1 VTVTADHAAEPRF
14 SATGRLFARL
24 VDHPWFCLGLAA
36 LVTALAVSG
45 YRDPGWARRL
55 MERVGLAEAKE
66 QPARGQPGPGP
77 GRGLGR
83 VNRGRGAAVGRGDAV
98 LVVESPAIFSRE
110 GAAAL
115 RHIVA
120 RLESLDSVAGITW
133 LDQAPPLNVFGLP
146 EPILP
151 RGPATP
157 SRFAVALERAVNH
170 PLVVGQLLSPDAG
183 TTVMLVRFDW
193 AYVDDEADVT
203 EKLLATATSA
213 AAEHPAVPLEVWLTG
228 SVPLRLEWMR
238 SREANEW
245 KFQIIGYGLI
255 LALSAVLFRGLS
267 VVAVTAAAPVIGVL
281 WTMGLIRCFDLQDNP
296 FSHVI
301 LPILLALVGFADSVH
316 MMVDIRR
323 GLAAGLTARA
333 ACHRGLATVGVA
345 CFLTMITTAI
355 GMASLSL
362 ARHEAV
368 RDFGWSCVI
377 GVAATWLAVMAVLP
391 LACVT
396 RWGRVLAQG
405 AGREAIGGQL
415 PRIQRGIDFTLRHPR
430 VTSAVAIGLLAACG
444 LVALRL
450 QPDDRKANILPMG
463 SRAQVALDRLDR
475 ALGGLDVCSA
485 DVSWNDDA
493 VTPAEVADVVSAVDE
508 LVSDEALL
516 GHPQSIRRL
525 IDALPGEGPVRE
537 RMTLLDLLPPP
548 LLQSLYDP
556 ANRSARVT
564 FRVQD
569 KGTVVYKP
577 TFDRVDAGLQAIAA
591 AHPGFAISLSGEPI
605 WRWRDLYHVVMD
617 LARSLGTAAVEI
629 LVVMVVAFRSVRLGL
644 IAIVPNMLPLAAAA
658 VWMVLTGQPL
668 DITRVCALTICL
680 GIAVDDTIHFLS
692 RYRFEL
698 AQGLPRLEAIRQAF
712 AEVGTGMIM
721 TTIVLVVGFS
731 SVLISDNRDHR
742 AFAMLGVVTLSIALV
757 CDLFCLPALV
767 AVFDREPAPPASTLE
782 TVATRPASVPTGSQ
796 ATLGEG

>member
-1 VTVTADHAAEPRF
+1 MIVAADHHSEPVF
-14 SATGRLFARL
+14 SPTGRLFARL
-24 VDHPWFCLGLAA
+24 VDHPWLCLVVGALITVLAA
-36 LVTALAVSG
+36 SG

-55 MERVGLAEAKE
+55 LEQAGLAEAKDE
-66 QPARGQPGPGP
+66 PAQPRGPA

-83 VNRGRGAAVGRGDAV
+83 INRGRGPAVGRGDAV
-98 LVVESPAIFSRE
+98 LVVESPAIFTRA

-115 RHIVA
+115 RQIVS
-120 RLESLDSVAGITW
+120 RIESLDSVAGVTW

-151 RGPATP
+151 RGAATP
-157 SRFAVALERAVNH
+157 SRFKVARDRAVEH
-170 PLVVGQLLSPDAG
+170 PLVVGQLLSPDG
-183 TTVMLVRFDW
+183 RTLVMLVRFDW

-203 EKLLATATSA
+203 DTLLATARSA
-213 AAEHPAVPLEVWLTG
+213 AAEHPAVPLEMWLTG

-238 SREANEW
+238 SRETNERT
-245 KFQIIGYGLI
+245 FQLIAYGLI
-255 LALSAVLFRGLS
+255 LALSALLFRGLS
-267 VVAVTAAAPVIGVL
+267 VVLVTAAAPVIGVL
-281 WTMGLIRCFDLQDNP
+281 WTMGLIRCFGLQDNP

-301 LPILLALVGFADSVH
+301 LPILLSLVGFADSVH

-323 GLAAGLTARA
+323 GLAAGLTPRE

-362 ARHEAV
+362 ARHDAV

-377 GVAATWLAVMAVLP
+377 GVATTWVAVMAVLP
-391 LACVT
+391 LCCVT
-396 RWGRVLAQG
+396 RWGRVLAKG

-415 PRIQRGIDFTLRHPR
+415 PRIQRGIDFTLRRPR

-450 QPDDRKANILPMG
+450 QPDDRKATILPMG
-463 SRAQVALDRLDR
+463 SPAQLALDRLDKT
-475 ALGGLDVCSA
+475 LGGLDVCSA
-485 DVSWNDDA
+485 DIEWTDDSL
-493 VTPAEVADVVSAVDE
+493 TPPDVADIVTAVETVVAAE
-508 LVSDEALL
+508 PLL
-516 GHPQSIRRL
+516 GHPLSIRRL
-525 IDALPGEGPVRE
+525 IDSLPGEGPVRE
-537 RMTLLDLLPPP
+537 RMALLDLLPPP
-548 LLQSLYDP
+548 LKQSLYDP
-556 ANRSARVT
+556 DARSARVT

-577 TFDRVDAGLQAIAA
+577 TFDRVDARLREIAA
-591 AHPGFAISLSGEPI
+591 RHPGVTIGLSGEPI

-617 LARSLGTAAVEI
+617 LARSLGTAAIEI
-629 LVVMVVAFRSVRLGL
+629 LAVMVVAFRSLRLGL

-658 VWMVLTGQPL
+658 AWMVFTGQPH
-668 DITRVCALTICL
+668 DIVSVCALTICL

-692 RYRFEL
+692 RYRFEM
-698 AQGLPRLEAIRQAF
+698 AQGIPRMDAIRQAF

-742 AFAMLGVVTLSIALV
+742 AFAMLGVVTLSIALL

-767 AVFDREPAPPASTLE
+767 AVFDRDRSEPVGVLPTSPPPPEAAPIRARSLVE
-782 TVATRPASVPTGSQ
+782 S
-796 ATLGEG
+796 